1 MLKSSSKIRVRYAET
16 DAMKYVYYGN
26 YAIYFEVA
34 RVELLRVYGMSYRE
48 LEDLGVRM
56 PVRDFHVEYKLPAMY
71 DDELTIEV
79 EVKSLPESRM
89 VFDYVTRRGDQVLNT
104 ASTTL
109 VFVSAL
115 SGRPMRCPDALMN
128 VIAPFFNQV

>member
-1 MLKSSSKIRVRYAET
+1 MLKSSSLIRVRYAET

-26 YAIYFEVA
+26 YATYFEVA
-34 RVELLRVYGMSYRE
+34 RVELLRTYGLSYRE
-48 LEDLGVRM
+48 LEEMGVWM
-56 PVRDFHVEYKLPAMY
+56 PVKDFHISYRLPALY

-89 VFDYVTRRGDQVLNT
+89 VFDYITRRGEQILNT

-109 VFVSAL
+109 VFVSAA
-115 SGRPMRCPDALMN
+115 SGRPVRCPDALMA
-128 VIAPFFNQV
+128 VIAPFFK